1 MTFPTSGFSAA
12 KLLSLLAEAR
22 AELDAFAACLPH
34 HAWLGPRA
42 AILNPPLWEYG
53 HIIWFQERWC
63 LRQQDDGTVS
73 SSRVKHADALYDS
86 SQVAH
91 DTRWDLPLLNR
102 EALEE
107 YGTGVFQDVADKLGR
122 STPDD
127 PVFYF
132 AELCLYHERMH
143 LEAWWMMAQ
152 HLGYAPPTALVLPD
166 ALPRQGPRRMIAAG
180 AIELGADDSR
190 FRFDNEKARHT
201 VNLPA
206 FAIDLQPVSQGAF
219 LEFVE
224 ADGYAARHHWS
235 GDGRIWLKESGARH
249 PLYWRKENDGWQVRR
264 FHQWLPLATGEP
276 MLHLNRFE
284 AEAYAAWRS
293 ARLARAAEWQRAS
306 QERDFQWGHGWEW
319 CADAFAPYPGFSPD
333 PYRDY
338 SGPWFHSH
346 WELRGGGPVTH
357 PLLKRAGF
365 RNFYLPERRDPFAG
379 FRLAWDG
386 QTNPE

>member
-1 MTFPTSGFSAA
+1 MRFPTSGFSTAELIS
-12 KLLSLLAEAR
+12 LLSEAR
-22 AELDAFAACLPH
+22 ADLDAFAACLPND
-34 HAWLGPRA
+34 AWLGPRA

-73 SSRVKHADALYDS
+73 PSPLKHADALYDS

-91 DTRWDLPLLNR
+91 DTRWDLPLPNGDTL
-102 EALEE
+102 AG
-107 YGTGVFQDVADKLGR
+107 YGAEVFLRIADKLNLAAPG
-122 STPDD
+122 D

-132 AELCLYHERMH
+132 AELALYHERMH

-152 HLGYAPPTALVLPD
+152 HLGYAPPTALVLPAD
-166 ALPRQGPRRMIAAG
+166 LPRQSPRRTIPAG
-180 AIELGADDSR
+180 TIELGADDSS

-201 VNLPA
+201 VALSA
-206 FAIDLQPVSQGAF
+206 YAIDLQPVSQGAF

-224 ADGYAARHHWS
+224 AGGYAEPLHWS
-235 GDGRIWLKESGARH
+235 VEGQAGLMQSGARH
-249 PLYWRKENDGWQVRR
+249 PVYWRTQDGNWQVRR
-264 FHQWLPLATGEP
+264 FDQWQPLAPGEP
-276 MLHLNRFE
+276 MLHLNFHE
-284 AEAYAAWRS
+284 AAAYAAWRG
-293 ARLARAAEWQRAS
+293 ARLPHAAEWQRAS
-306 QERDFQWGHGWEW
+306 QEAEFVWGHGWEW

-346 WELRGGGPVTH
+346 RELRGGGPVTH
-357 PLLKRAGF
+357 PLLKRIGF
-365 RNFYLPERRDPFAG
+365 RNFYLPERRDAFAG
-379 FRLAWDG
+379 LRLAWDG